1 MPPIWQRGHTGGVDR
16 TSQSS
21 TTDWHLLVAIGALS
35 DDLSPSTIARYAGVT
50 IAEANRAI
58 ETAARHGMLD
68 DGALTPATRAELIG
82 TLDPE
87 RVAELHASIARHLL
101 AQGPSRL
108 QEALEHARTAAGLAV
123 FEDLIGLAEHAAMT
137 SLSFADYESARAL
150 FELAD
155 ELGSLDSAIN
165 RARRLLGLSVALSG
179 LGLVQEARNI
189 LGHAFDLAETARDAA
204 LATEIAAAYAQPAD
218 WYAGDLRASALLQ
231 RAEAMEP
238 GPEGLV
244 ALAAARSMVE
254 MRIPVAPANH
264 QQLGWITRAS
274 VAQPLSDKA
283 LTASIDCSSETRLLA
298 LLAWRST
305 HRSPHFLARRREVSR
320 EAMDLAQRLRRP
332 SQQGDAAVML
342 AVDALESA
350 DRPQFDE
357 ALGVLRWIAERDGN
371 PRLSWY
377 AHAVAAGAA
386 NIDGNIDEAR
396 AYRTRARE
404 IGVSINFPGWLGADL
419 LLLAREILDR
429 ADHDEIAAH
438 ILPDSAAEMASP
450 LAKFVVA
457 QGEAIIGRS
466 DDAERRLRRGIL
478 RLDEEASYLLGLTR
492 AAVVAVEL
500 GLPDVIS
507 MLTEKLRPWHEHI
520 AVDAN
525 AWWCDGPVS
534 LALASLAIAS
544 NDERNAVPLL
554 VEAEA
559 VAKRTGDVYSLERI
573 ERLQRKIPTGVGAPF
588 TDQPLLT
595 EREHAVLRLLVD
607 GLSNREIAAALNFS
621 PSTIRNDAT
630 AIYRKLDVAG
640 RPQAAARA
648 IALNLL

>member
-1 MPPIWQRGHTGGVDR
+1 M
-16 TSQSS
+16 
-21 TTDWHLLVAIGALS
+21 DWRLLVAIGALS
-35 DDLSPSTIARYAGVT
+35 DDLTPSTIARYAGVT

-58 ETAARHGMLD
+58 DAAAQHGMLD
-68 DGALTPATRAELIG
+68 DGVLTPATRAELIG
-82 TLDPE
+82 TLQPE
-87 RVAELHASIARHLL
+87 RVAEVHASIARHLL
-101 AQGPSRL
+101 AQGPSHL
-108 QEALEHARTAAGLAV
+108 QQALEHARTAAGLAV
-123 FEDLIGLAEHAAMT
+123 FDDLVGLAEHAAMT
-137 SLSFADYESARAL
+137 SLSIADYQSSRVL

-155 ELGSLDSAIN
+155 ELGSLDDALH

-189 LGHAFDLAETARDAA
+189 LGHAFDLAETGGDAR
-204 LATEIAAAYAQPAD
+204 LATEIAAAYALPAD
-218 WYAGDLRASALLQ
+218 WYAGDLRATALLQ

-238 GPEGLV
+238 GAEGLV
-244 ALAAARSMVE
+244 TIAAARSMVE

-274 VAQPLSDKA
+274 VAQPLAEKA
-283 LTASIDCSSETRLLA
+283 LAASVDCSSETRLLA

-320 EAMDLAQRLRRP
+320 EAMDLAQQLRRP
-332 SQQGDAAVML
+332 SHQGDAAVML

-357 ALGVLRWIAERDGN
+357 ALSVLRWVAERDGN
-371 PRLSWY
+371 PRLGWY
-377 AHAVAAGAA
+377 ANAVAAGAA
-386 NIDGNIDEAR
+386 NIDGNIDEAH
-396 AYRTRARE
+396 AYRDRARE
-404 IGVSINFPGWLGADL
+404 IGISINFPGWLGADL
-419 LLLAREILDR
+419 LLLAREIIDR
-429 ADHDEIAAH
+429 ADHDEIAAN
-438 ILPDSAAEMASP
+438 IMPDSAAEMASP

-457 QGEAIIGRS
+457 QGEAIIGRH

-492 AAVVAVEL
+492 AAAVAVEL

-507 MLTEKLRPWHEHI
+507 TLADTLRPWREHI
-520 AVDAN
+520 AVDTN

-534 LALASLAIAS
+534 LTLASLAIAS
-544 NDERNAVPLL
+544 DDARSAIPLL
-554 VEAEA
+554 AEAEA

-573 ERLQRKIPTGVGAPF
+573 ARLRQRVPAGEGAPPSDH
-588 TDQPLLT
+588 TLLT
-595 EREHAVLRLLVD
+595 EREHTVLTLLVD

-621 PSTIRNDAT
+621 PSTIRNDVT